1 MSIGVGQDEPRAP
14 ILPLLFEEPEPEPEQ
29 RPGRGRRG
37 RHLAEGLGCPVHLD
51 PLYGAHGGDPAAV
64 EGEVEYE
71 E

>member
-37 RHLAEGLGCPVHLD
+37 RHLAEGQEE
-51 PLYGAHGGDPAAV
+51 GGSEQPEPEA
-64 EGEVEYE
+64 EVGPTNPHSSC
-71 E
+71 

>member
-37 RHLAEGLGCPVHLD
+37 RHLAEE
-51 PLYGAHGGDPAAV
+51 GGSEQPEPEA
-64 EGEVEYE
+64 EVGPTNPHSS
-71 E
+71 